1 MSLKKPKPVSRKSLD
16 FHDCTKFIEEKY
28 KINTRDYANSHMQF
42 FKWCDEKGYH
52 PTDAEG
58 KPPSESRIWFSEHQA
73 AIKSGAVIERPYQ
86 DFWHWLTDVC
96 DIHRGATMEL
106 YEGIE
111 AGAEPWQIQ
120 ILNLYLKEFGRGPY
134 LTDW

>member
-1 MSLKKPKPVSRKSLD
+1 MRKPKPKSRPSLD
-16 FHDCTKFIEEKY
+16 FSECTKFIEEKY
-28 KINTRDYANSHMQF
+28 KIDTRDYANSHMQF
-42 FKWCDEKGYH
+42 FEWCDAKGYGG
-52 PTDAEG
+52 TDPKGEKRAE
-58 KPPSESRIWFSEHQA
+58 SQVWFAEHQA
-73 AIKSGAVIERPYQ
+73 EIKAGTVIERPYQ

-111 AGAEPWQIQ
+111 ETAEPWQKE
-120 ILNLYLKEFGRGPY
+120 ILDLYLKEFGRGPY